1 MKTLPVPPA
10 TVTPDNAPFFAALQY
25 GRLDLP
31 RCDDCDAVVWY
42 PRHHCPA
49 CGGSSLTWFTASGR
63 GAVYSFTVVRRG
75 QGEWEAAAP
84 YVLAYVELD
93 EGVRLLTNIVGCAPD
108 AVTIGMPVEVTFE
121 DVTPELTLPKFKPV
135 R

>member
-1 MKTLPVPPA
+1 MKSLPVPPA
-10 TVTPDNAPFFAALQY
+10 TVTPDNAPFFAALQD

-75 QGEWEAAAP
+75 QGEWEAAAANCP
-84 YVLAYVELD
+84 DLVGFRQGPQPLLQFFRDFTFAFLLAIKG
-93 EGVRLLTNIVGCAPD
+93 GV
-108 AVTIGMPVEVTFE
+108 
-121 DVTPELTLPKFKPV
+121 
-135 R
+135 